1 MTTINDI
8 SDLAQVLR
16 DNPQWAD
23 VIRGILL
30 GEELLKT
37 PERVAALVSAAR
49 TTNRRLDL
57 LEAGQKRLEAGQEE
71 LKSSMSRL
79 EAGQE
84 TLTSRLGNIIGTDYE
99 RQIARSVPR
108 RFRRY
113 LNVHRPRAV
122 YAKTVPDFTGIPDLL
137 DDAVENGT
145 ISDEEA
151 DDLLAVDLILLGS
164 SPQGD
169 PAYITCEIAVTAY
182 DHDVTRAK
190 RRAQVLERAAGATA
204 LPAVIGQSAPQ
215 GTLDTA
221 AQENVTF
228 IQVPDMNS
236 LDAQEE
242 SPSVEGP

>member
-37 PERVAALVSAAR
+37 PERVAALVSAAK

-57 LEAGQKRLEAGQEE
+57 LEAGQKRLEAGQA
-71 LKSSMSRL
+71 RL
-79 EAGQE
+79 EAGQK

-99 RQIARSVPR
+99 RQIAQSVPR

-122 YAKTVPDFTGIPDLL
+122 YARAIYAGIVPDFTEIPDLM

-190 RRAQVLERAAGATA
+190 RRAQVLERASCATA

-215 GTLDTA
+215 GTLDLA
-221 AQENVTF
+221 ARENVTF
-228 IQVPDMNS
+228 VQVPDLNS
-236 LDAQEE
+236 QDAQDAIPDAQE
-242 SPSVEGP
+242 P

>member
-37 PERVAALVSAAR
+37 PERVAALVSAAK

-57 LEAGQKRLEAGQEE
+57 LEAGQKRLEAGQ
-71 LKSSMSRL
+71 K
-79 EAGQE
+79 

-99 RQIARSVPR
+99 RQIAQSVPR

-122 YAKTVPDFTGIPDLL
+122 YARAIYAGTVPDFTEIPDLM

-169 PAYITCEIAVTAY
+169 PAYIACEVAVTAH

-190 RRAQVLERAAGATA
+190 RRAQVLERASGATA

-215 GTLDTA
+215 GTLDLA
-221 AQENVTF
+221 ARENVTF
-228 IQVPDMNS
+228 VQVPDLNAQDTQDAIP
-236 LDAQEE
+236 DAQE
-242 SPSVEGP
+242 P